1 MTIDPT
7 LAFDQLSQRLT
18 IVSKRVEEARKYFR
32 IGNSDALS
40 SCLVDI
46 DSQLRSMKIMLE
58 EIQPPSE
65 RPVWLTGQEEV
76 DHG

>member
-1 MTIDPT
+1 MTRDST
-7 LAFDQLSQRLT
+7 VVLDQLSQRLT
-18 IVSKRVEEARKYFR
+18 IVSKRVAEARKFCR
-32 IGNSDALS
+32 MGNSDALS

-58 EIQPPSE
+58 EIQPLSD
-65 RPVWLTGQEEV
+65 RPVWLTGQGEV

>member
-7 LAFDQLSQRLT
+7 VTYDQLSQRLV
-18 IVSKRVEEARKYFR
+18 IVCKRVEEARQFCR
-32 IGNSDALS
+32 MGNSDALS

-58 EIQPPSE
+58 EIQPLSE
-65 RPVWLTGQEEV
+65 RPVWLTGQRK
-76 DHG
+76 